1 MLSPCF
7 VLLRTEPAVSTVE
20 AVRVYLS
27 RDAADAAKNLIE
39 WNRVPGR
46 FQIVESKIELPE
58 SK

>member
-1 MLSPCF
+1 MLTPCF
-7 VLLRTEPAVSTVE
+7 VLLRADGDAIE

-46 FQIVESKIELPE
+46 FQIAESKVELPE
-58 SK
+58 KR